1 VAVVLATH
9 LQAQL
14 QVLEVMLLAG
24 RVMQE
29 VREGTWEAPATEV
42 AAVVPEKL
50 GVIMMPLPMFL

>member
-1 VAVVLATH
+1 
-9 LQAQL
+9 
-14 QVLEVMLLAG
+14 MLLAG